1 METEPGT
8 VNKELRQDYIPT
20 NNTLSSPALRL
31 QSLCIREPV
40 AKETS
45 SCAQDRLGGLLQQG
59 ALQQKPEER
68 SGLARWRNRV
78 DKPGREKRK
87 LGAE

>member
-20 NNTLSSPALRL
+20 NNTLSSPALHL

-59 ALQQKPEER
+59 ALQQKPEEL
-68 SGLARWRNRV
+68 SGLAR
-78 DKPGREKRK
+78 
-87 LGAE
+87 